1 MNRRIWALN
10 IALAGL
16 AIYAGYVLE
25 QEWAAK
31 RARQQAAMRNQFPPV
46 KAGLFRSEAPPAPV
60 LPSTYVNIP
69 NKFLLD
75 RSRNPDLPPPPPPPP
90 PPAPKPKVVPPL
102 PGFHGEMNLD
112 GPTAILSTGSGKPE
126 AIHPGEMIGPFKL
139 VDITKTEISFEW
151 DGELIKKSLDELLVR
166 QAEPAAANNGNPVS
180 PPMAQAAPPQ
190 APKPLGP
197 APGPANQ
204 FGVKACQP
212 GDSTP
217 DGTVQDGFRKTS
229 HPTPFG
235 NACTWDPVGGLPGK

>member
-1 MNRRIWALN
+1 MNRKIWALN

-16 AIYAGYVLE
+16 AIYAGVELQ

-31 RARQQAAMRNQFPPV
+31 RARQQAAMRTQFAPM
-46 KAGLFRSEAPPAPV
+46 KATAFTAQQPPAPV
-60 LPSTYVNIP
+60 LPSSYVNVAS
-69 NKFLLD
+69 KLLLD

-112 GPTAILSTGSGKPE
+112 GPAAILSAGSGKPQ

-166 QAEPAAANNGNPVS
+166 QAAPEAANNGNPVS
-180 PPMAQAAPPQ
+180 PPMAGPVQPQ
-190 APKPLGP
+190 APKELGP
-197 APGPANQ
+197 GALNQ

-212 GDSTP
+212 GDSLAE
-217 DGTVQDGFRKTS
+217 GTVRDGFRKTS

-235 NACTWDPVGGLPGK
+235 NACTWDPVGGAPGK